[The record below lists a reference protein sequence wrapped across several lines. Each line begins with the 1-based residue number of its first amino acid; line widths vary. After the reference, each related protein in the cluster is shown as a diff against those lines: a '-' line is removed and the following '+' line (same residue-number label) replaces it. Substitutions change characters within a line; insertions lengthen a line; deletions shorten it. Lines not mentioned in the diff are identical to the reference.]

1 MRSRIRSFAA
11 GIGALSA
18 AVVVLSGCSG
28 SGTGSTPGE
37 SGSDSVAM
45 MVPGTAGDGGFFD
58 QAIAGVKAGAEEAG
72 WKAQIV
78 EAGYEPT
85 RWQPALDDLSN
96 GNNGTIITSTFAMV
110 DLLTQAAA
118 KSPDKK
124 FAIFDAVVDAPN
136 VYSITYRYDETGF
149 LAGVLAGL
157 LETSQGVDR
166 IAGTGVVGVVGGQ
179 DIPTINDYIDG
190 FELGVASV
198 APDVKV
204 LKAYAGS
211 FADPVKGKAIAA
223 DMIGQGAEIVFTAA
237 GGTDTGVFEAA
248 ADGNVWAI
256 GNAEVQTTSPDI
268 NGTPVVLTASSTST
282 RESVQDAVVQ
292 AGAGTLPVGETRSFG
307 VADGSIE
314 IVESDLYAQ
323 VVPQEIRDELD
334 AITEA
339 VAAGEYEEL
348 LTSK

>member
-1 MRSRIRSFAA
+1 MRTRTLAA
-11 GIGALSA
+11 AAISMISA
-18 AVVVLSGCSG
+18 AALVLTGCSNG
-28 SGTGSTPGE
+28 GPSTGPDSG
-37 SGSDSVAM
+37 GSDSVAM

-58 QAIAGVKAGAEEAG
+58 QAITGVEAGAEEAG
-72 WKAQIV
+72 WKTQIV

-85 RWQPALDDLSN
+85 RWQPALDDLAN
-96 GNNGTIITSTFAMV
+96 GNSGTIITSTFAMV
-110 DLLTQAAA
+110 DLLSQAAA
-118 KSPDKK
+118 KFPDKQ

-157 LETSQGVDR
+157 LEISQGVDR
-166 IAGTGVVGVVGGQ
+166 ITGTGVVGVVGGQ
-179 DIPTINDYIDG
+179 DIPTINDYIEG

-198 APDVKV
+198 APDVTV

-223 DMIGQGAEIVFTAA
+223 DMIGQGAEIVFTAS

-268 NGTPVVLTASSTST
+268 NGTPVVLTASTTST

-307 VADGSIE
+307 VADGSIW
-314 IVESDLYAQ
+314 IVESDLYTQ
-323 VVPQEIRDELD
+323 VVPQEIRDELNE
-334 AITEA
+334 ITEA

-348 LTSK
+348 LTGE

>member
-1 MRSRIRSFAA
+1 MRTRFLAA
-11 GIGALSA
+11 ALSVMSVTTLILA
-18 AVVVLSGCSG
+18 GCSG
-28 SGTGSTPGE
+28 AGPDEDTGSG
-37 SGSDSVAM
+37 SGSVAM

-58 QAIAGVKAGAEEAG
+58 QAISGVKAGADEAG
-72 WKAQIV
+72 WDTQIV

-85 RWQPALDDLSN
+85 RWQPALDDLAN
-96 GNNGTIITSTFAMV
+96 GTSDTIITSTFAMV
-110 DLLTQAAA
+110 DLLTQAAT
-118 KSPDKK
+118 KFPDKQ

-157 LETSQGVDR
+157 LETSQGVER
-166 IAGTGVVGVVGGQ
+166 ITGSGVVGVVGGQ
-179 DIPTINDYIDG
+179 DIPTINDYIEG
-190 FELGVASV
+190 FEAGVASV

-223 DMIGQGAEIVFTAA
+223 DMIGQGAEIVFTAS

-248 ADGNVWAI
+248 AEAKVWAI
-256 GNAEVQTTSPDI
+256 GNAEVQTTSPEI
-268 NGTPVVLTASSTST
+268 NGTPVVLTASTTST
-282 RESVQDAVVQ
+282 KESVQDAVVQ

-307 VADGSIE
+307 VADGSIW
-314 IVESDLYAQ
+314 IVESDLYTQ
-323 VVPQEIRDELD
+323 VVPQDIRDQVD

-339 VAAGEYEEL
+339 VAAGDYESL
-348 LTSK
+348 LTGK

>member
-1 MRSRIRSFAA
+1 MRTRTRSLATAIGVASTAA
-11 GIGALSA
+11 LMLA
-18 AVVVLSGCSG
+18 GCSG
-28 SGTGSTPGE
+28 ASPNAAAGGSE
-37 SGSDSVAM
+37 SVAM

-58 QAIAGVKAGAEEAG
+58 QAITGVEAGAEKAG
-72 WKAQIV
+72 WKTQIV

-85 RWQPALDDLSN
+85 RWQPALDDLAN
-96 GNNGTIITSTFAMV
+96 GGSGTIITSTFAMV

-118 KSPDKK
+118 KFPDKQ

-166 IAGTGVVGVVGGQ
+166 ITGTGVVGVVGGQ
-179 DIPTINDYIDG
+179 DIPTINDYIEG
-190 FELGVASV
+190 FEAGVASV

-223 DMIGQGAEIVFTAA
+223 DMIGQDAEIIFTAS

-248 ADGNVWAI
+248 AVGDIWAI
-256 GNAEVQTTSPDI
+256 GNAEVQTSDPDI
-268 NGTPVVLTASSTST
+268 NGTPVVLTASTTST
-282 RESVQDAVVQ
+282 RESVQDAVEQ
-292 AGAGTLPVGETRSFG
+292 AAAGTLPMGETRSFG
-307 VADGSIE
+307 VADGSIW
-314 IVESDLYAQ
+314 IVESDLYEQ
-323 VVPQEIRDELD
+323 VVPQDIRDQIA

-339 VAAGEYEEL
+339 VAAGEYESL
-348 LTSK
+348 LAGD

>member
-1 MRSRIRSFAA
+1 MRTRSLSVAFGATSVAA
-11 GIGALSA
+11 L
-18 AVVVLSGCSG
+18 VLTGCSG
-28 SGTGSTPGE
+28 TSSDSGSGSTGSE
-37 SGSDSVAM
+37 SVAM

-58 QAIAGVKAGAEEAG
+58 QAITGVEAGAEQAG
-72 WKAQIV
+72 WTTQIV

-85 RWQPALDDLSN
+85 RWQPALDDLAN
-96 GNNGTIITSTFAMV
+96 GESATIITSTFAMV
-110 DLLTQAAA
+110 DLLTQAATRF
-118 KSPDKK
+118 PDKQ

-157 LETSQGVDR
+157 LETSSGVDR
-166 IAGTGVVGVVGGQ
+166 VTGTGVVGVVGGQ

-190 FELGVASV
+190 FEAGVASV

-223 DMIGQGAEIVFTAA
+223 DMIGQGAEIVFTAS

-248 ADGNVWAI
+248 ADGEVWAI
-256 GNAEVQTTSPDI
+256 GNAEVQTTSPEI
-268 NGTPVVLTASSTST
+268 NGTPVVLTAATTST
-282 RESVQDAVVQ
+282 RESVQDAVAQ

-307 VADGSIE
+307 VADGSIW
-314 IVESDLYAQ
+314 IVESDLYTET
-323 VVPQEIRDELD
+323 VPQEIRDQVD

-339 VAAGEYEEL
+339 VAAGEYESL
-348 LTSK
+348 LTGE